1 LKDKWRL
8 NPASLTK
15 RCNPSI
21 FNFTSTEEVK
31 PLKGGIGQDRAI
43 KSLLFGLDMEISGYN
58 IYLSGEPGTGKT
70 TMAFNLTKEKAR
82 KKPVPAD
89 WCYVYNFKNGDC
101 PKAIKLA
108 PKTGR
113 QFRMDIRQK
122 VDEVLEQIFKTLEGE
137 DFDNQRKEIINV
149 FVEETNKLYL
159 QLEQETKNYGYTISK
174 TPAGVNPIP
183 LINGEPLSQD
193 AYLSMDEKE
202 KEILMRNG
210 SIVQEKINETYRKFK
225 EMEREVK
232 EKVSYLERETAN
244 KVAEPLFAV
253 LHKKYADYP
262 EIGEYLKDMQEDII
276 EHLGMF
282 AKANE
287 TPAPGDLFHLID
299 KRGLFKRY
307 QVNLLVDN
315 SELEHAPVIFC
326 SNPTY
331 TNLFGQIEYES
342 EFGVLATDFTKIKA
356 GAIHK
361 ANGGYL
367 VLNMVDILKNFNVWS
382 TLKRVLKD
390 EEIVIESMSK
400 NLGLINTETIQPE
413 AIPVRLKVILIG
425 EPIYYHLLYTQ
436 DEDFP
441 KLFKIKADF
450 DVEMPR
456 TVKHMKEY
464 AGFISMVCREKNLK
478 HFTPQ
483 AVARMVEYGSRLV
496 EDQNK
501 LSTRFNRLAEIIYEA
516 DYWAAKEGKT
526 LVDADDVYKAIKEK
540 DFRSNMVEEKIQE
553 YILQNS
559 LLINVEGERIGE
571 LNGLA
576 VYDMG
581 DYSFGKPVRITAKT
595 FMGEKGVINI
605 EREIHLSGSIHSKGV
620 LTLSGYLG
628 YQYAQENPLGISAS
642 LTFEQSY
649 GGIEGDSA
657 SSAELYALIS
667 SLAEVPL
674 KQGIAVTGSVNQ
686 NGEIQPIGGVNDKI
700 EGFYQVCKQKGV
712 LNGQQGV
719 IIPRQNVKQLVLDEE
734 VINAVKEKKFNIWAI
749 EHIDEGLE
757 ILTGIPAGQKT
768 ASGFTP
774 GSIHF
779 RADQKIKSWNN
790 KRTRLEI
797 HSNRSNS
804 SGRKRGRRQQLGK

>member
-1 LKDKWRL
+1 MKNKWRL
-8 NPASLTK
+8 TPGSLNK
-15 RCNPSI
+15 KCNPSI
-21 FNFTSTEEVK
+21 FKFTSTEEVR

-43 KSLLFGLDMEISGYN
+43 NSFLFGLDMEISGYN

-70 TMAFNLTKEKAR
+70 TLAFNLTNEKAR

-89 WCYVYNFKNGDC
+89 WCYVYNFKNSDC

-108 PKTGR
+108 PQTGR
-113 QFRMDIRQK
+113 QFKMDIRQK
-122 VDEVLEQIFKTLEGE
+122 VDEVLEKIFKTLEGE
-137 DFDNQRKEIINV
+137 DFDNQKKQIINI

-174 TPAGVNPIP
+174 TAAGVNPVP
-183 LINGEPLSQD
+183 LLNGEPLSQD
-193 AYLSMDEKE
+193 AYLNMDEKE

-225 EMEREVK
+225 EMERLIK
-232 EKVSYLERETAN
+232 EKVSDLEREAAQ

-253 LHKKYADYP
+253 LHEKYADYP
-262 EIGEYLKDMQEDII
+262 EISAYLNEMQEDII

-282 AKANE
+282 ANTNE
-287 TPAPGDLFHLID
+287 TAPPGNLLSLID
-299 KRGLFKRY
+299 KRELLRRY

-315 SELEHAPVIFC
+315 SELKHAPVIFC

-367 VLNMVDILKNFNVWS
+367 VLNMLDILKNYNVWG
-382 TLKRVLKD
+382 TLKRVLKN

-400 NLGLINTETIQPE
+400 NLGIINTETIQPQ
-413 AIPVRLKVILIG
+413 AIPVKLKVILIG

-450 DVEMPR
+450 DVEMAR
-456 TVKHMKEY
+456 TAKHMKEY
-464 AGFISMVCREKNLK
+464 AGFISMVCHEKHLK

-501 LSTRFNRLAEIIYEA
+501 LSTRFNRIAEIIYEA
-516 DYWAAKEGKT
+516 DYWAAKQGKA
-526 LVDADDVYKAIKEK
+526 LVDADDVYRAIKEK
-540 DFRSNMVEEKIQE
+540 DYRSNIIEEKIRNF
-553 YILQNS
+553 ILQNS
-559 LLINVEGERIGE
+559 LIINVEGERIGE

-620 LTLSGYLG
+620 LTLNGYLG

-642 LTFEQSY
+642 LTIEQSY
-649 GGIEGDSA
+649 AGIEGDSA

-686 NGEIQPIGGVNDKI
+686 NGEIQPIGGVNNKI
-700 EGFYQVCKQKGV
+700 EGFYQVCKQKGL

-719 IIPRQNVKQLVLDEE
+719 IIPRQNVKQLILDEE
-734 VINAVKEKKFNIWAI
+734 VVTAVKEKRFNIWAI

-757 ILTGIPAGQKT
+757 ILTGIPAGQKSST
-768 ASGFTP
+768 GFSP
-774 GSIHF
+774 GSIHY

-790 KRTRLEI
+790 KRTNRGI
-797 HSNRSNS
+797 NSNKTNS
-804 SGRKRGRRQQLGK
+804 SVRRRGRRHYIGS